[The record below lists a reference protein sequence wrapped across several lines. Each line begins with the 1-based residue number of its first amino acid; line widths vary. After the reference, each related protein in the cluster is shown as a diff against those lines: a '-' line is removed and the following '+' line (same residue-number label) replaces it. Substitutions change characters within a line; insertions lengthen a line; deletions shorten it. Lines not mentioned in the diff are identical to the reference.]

1 MINSKREHTMK
12 KILLLTL
19 LWAAMPAVYA
29 LLYAQS
35 RTVHVTNA
43 GTFYQHIPENERYS
57 ITQLTVSGDLNGDD
71 IKIIRE
77 MAGGEFMT
85 KDKYN
90 LRTLDLSDANIVQG
104 GGLYTT
110 IVSGALYTSP
120 NQIGDWMFAQTQL
133 HSIKLPKSIQKIGI
147 LSFCQNE
154 NLIHVGLPEGLMI
167 IDGSAFMDCPKIESL
182 DIPSTVT
189 IIKHSV
195 FAGCVNL
202 KSITLPDGL
211 KTLEGAAF
219 KDCRSLSQMKI
230 PNGVSIDGELFSGC
244 VNLTKV
250 EIPNNEKG
258 VWISRNAF
266 KNCHRLEQIELPE
279 SVTMVDN
286 GAFENC
292 TSLKHLYVKATV
304 PPTCYELPFLG
315 VPKSCILHIP
325 KGTTDAYSKANE
337 WKNFTLKEE
346 AYTPDATATIEHPV
360 RVWGVEGGLFI
371 NTEAP
376 VQVKVFAMSGALM
389 KDTNISAGL
398 QRINLPKG
406 AYVVLLGDTSYKV
419 FIK

>member
-19 LWAAMPAVYA
+19 LWAAIPAVYA

-77 MAGGEFMT
+77 MAGCDFMT
-85 KDKYN
+85 KDKYS

-104 GGLYTT
+104 GGSYFT
-110 IVSGALYTSP
+110 IGSEALYTSP

-133 HSIKLPKSIQKIGI
+133 RSIDLPRNIQKIGG
-147 LSFCQNE
+147 LSFFQNE
-154 NLIHVGLPEGLMI
+154 NLIHVGLHEGLMI
-167 IDGSAFMDCPKIESL
+167 IDGSAFMECPQIESL

-279 SVTMVDN
+279 SVYMIGN
-286 GAFENC
+286 GVFENC
-292 TSLKHLYVKATV
+292 VSLKHLYIKAIV
-304 PPTCYELPFLG
+304 PPECQELPFLG

-325 KGTTDAYSKANE
+325 KGTTDAYSKADG
-337 WKNFTLKEE
+337 WMHFILKEE
-346 AYTPDATATIEHPV
+346 AYAPDATSSIEYPV
-360 RVWGVEGGLFI
+360 RIWGVEGGLFI
-371 NTEAP
+371 NIEEP
-376 VQVKVFAMSGALM
+376 VQVKVFAMSGTLM
-389 KDTNISAGL
+389 KDANISAGL

-406 AYVVLLGDTSYKV
+406 AYVILLGNTSYKV
-419 FIK
+419 VIE

>member
-19 LWAAMPAVYA
+19 LWAVMPAVYA

-71 IKIIRE
+71 IKVICE
-77 MAGGEFMT
+77 MAGCNLMT
-85 KDKYN
+85 YKKFS
-90 LRTLDLSDANIVQG
+90 LHTLDLSDANIVQG
-104 GGLYTT
+104 GGSYVTEGG
-110 IVSGALYTSP
+110 ISYYTSP
-120 NQIGDWMFAQTQL
+120 NQIGVVMFKYSQL
-133 HSIKLPKSIQKIGI
+133 RSIVLPKSTQKIDM
-147 LSFCQNE
+147 LAFYQNE
-154 NLIHVGLPEGLMI
+154 NLIHVGLPDGLI
-167 IDGSAFMDCPKIESL
+167 VIGSAAFSSCPLLESL
-182 DIPSTVT
+182 DIPSTVRYINNGAFERCT
-189 IIKHSV
+189 
-195 FAGCVNL
+195 NL

-211 KTLEGAAF
+211 TTLDGKAF
-219 KDCRSLSQMKI
+219 IECRSLSKIKI
-230 PNGVSIDGELFSGC
+230 PNLISEIRSGLFSDC
-244 VNLTKV
+244 INIQSIELPDN
-250 EIPNNEKG
+250 IR
-258 VWISRNAF
+258 WISNDAF

-376 VQVKVFAMSGALM
+376 EQVKVFVMSGALI
-389 KDTNISAGL
+389 KEINISAGL
-398 QRINLPKG
+398 QRINLSKG
-406 AYVVLLGDTSYKV
+406 AYVILLGDTSYKV
-419 FIK
+419 VVE